1 MHNMIALSSDTH
13 LYSAVALDAALVY
26 GSSQHLLNVRV
37 NEISQ
42 LLADVPVFFS
52 RHQQTGQWLLS
63 GLYSFTPAQN
73 LWLQQGQWLAS
84 YQPVCMQTYPL
95 RLGTDPSQLMLVADE
110 RVLHRTG
117 VANTVALFAE
127 NGQASGYLTQ
137 QKSLLEKDLQQEYLT
152 FQFVKAVS
160 QLGLIKELDL
170 HLMLADGSSQL
181 IKGLATVDEDK
192 LQLLSGEQLQQLQ
205 QQGYLLLLHAMLLS
219 ITRLNRLIQLHNL
232 QIARQQTAG
241 RNAELPQL
249 KSIKLE
255 ISRSAH
261 G

>member
-1 MHNMIALSSDTH
+1 MHNLIALSASEHRDT
-13 LYSAVALDAALVY
+13 AVAANAALVY
-26 GSSQHLLNVRV
+26 AQSQHLLNVRIH
-37 NEISQ
+37 EISQ

-52 RHQQTGQWLLS
+52 RHQQSGQWLLS
-63 GLYSFTPAQN
+63 GLYSFTPAEN
-73 LWLQQGQWLAS
+73 LLLQQNQWLGS
-84 YQPVCMQTYPL
+84 YQPVCLQTYPL
-95 RLGTDPSQLMLVADE
+95 MLGADAAQLLLIADE
-110 RVLHRTG
+110 RVLQTT
-117 VANTVALFAE
+117 ATPNATALFE
-127 NGQASGYLTQ
+127 QNGQPSTYLRQ
-137 QKSLLEKDLQQEYLT
+137 QKALLDKDLQQEYLT
-152 FQFVKAVS
+152 FQFVKAVAA
-160 QLGLIKELDL
+160 LGLIKELDL
-170 HLMLADGSSQL
+170 HLLYADGSSQL

-232 QIARQQTAG
+232 RSNGLRSDGQQSG
-241 RNAELPQL
+241 SQQL

>member
-1 MHNMIALSSDTH
+1 MHQLIALSVSNQLAT
-13 LYSAVALDAALVY
+13 AVVADAALVY
-26 GSSQHLLNVRV
+26 ARSQHLLNVRI

-63 GLYSFTPAQN
+63 GLYSVTPAQN
-73 LWLQQGQWLAS
+73 LWVQQGQWLGS

-95 RLGTDPSQLMLVADE
+95 MLGTDPSQLMLVDDS
-110 RVLHRTG
+110 RVLQQGATPG
-117 VANTVALFAE
+117 AMPLFSE
-127 NGQASGYLTQ
+127 NGQPSEYLRR
-137 QKSLLEKDLQQEYLT
+137 QKAMLDNDLQQEYLT
-152 FQFVKAVS
+152 FQFVKAVNA
-160 QLGLIKELDL
+160 LGLIKELDL
-170 HLMLADGSSQL
+170 HLMLADGSSQV
-181 IKGLATVDEDK
+181 IKGLATVDEDQ
-192 LQLLSGEQLQQLQ
+192 LQSLSAEQLQQLQ

-232 QIARQQTAG
+232 RPDGQRPDAQQPG
-241 RNAELPQL
+241 SQLL